1 MVIITKI
8 FEVHVVMKKEFD
20 LDKPLIKI
28 EGLQKVFGTKEV
40 LKNVNLIFPKGST
53 TVILGLS
60 GGGKSTIIKHIVGLM
75 KPTGGSIVVDGVNV
89 ATCSDNEL
97 REVRKDIGYLFQDG
111 AMFDSMN
118 IFDNV
123 AFPLREHFNYSEAEI
138 EERVIKILKT
148 TGLDAHRVA
157 KLFPNELSGGM
168 RKRAG
173 LARAI
178 IMEPKI
184 ILYDEPTSGLDPITS
199 DLITQ
204 LILDLQENL
213 GVTSVLIT
221 HDMKESFKS
230 ADYLAFLFEGEII
243 EWADNEGFK
252 NSKNPYVQQFLKGS
266 GEGPIQFND

>member
-1 MVIITKI
+1 MFIDATK
-8 FEVHVVMKKEFD
+8 EKMEFD
-20 LDKPLIKI
+20 EENPLISI
-28 EGLQKVFGTKEV
+28 EHLQKVFGTKEV
-40 LKNVNLIFPKGST
+40 LKDVNLIFPKGST

-75 KPTGGSIVVDGVNV
+75 KPTSGKVVVDGVTV
-89 ATCSDNEL
+89 SSCSEEEL
-97 REVRKDIGYLFQDG
+97 RSVRQNIGYLFQDG

-123 AFPLREHFNYSEAEI
+123 AFPLREHRKDLSFKEI
-138 EERVIKILKT
+138 EEKVFKMLNM

-204 LILDLQENL
+204 LILKLQKEL
-213 GVTSVLIT
+213 GVTSVVIT

-243 EWADNEGFK
+243 EWAANEAF
-252 NSKNPYVQQFLKGS
+252 NNTTNPHVIQLLSGS

>member
-1 MVIITKI
+1 MIKNKFNLSTPII
-8 FEVHVVMKKEFD
+8 E
-20 LDKPLIKI
+20 IK
-28 EGLQKVFGTKEV
+28 GLQKVFGTKEV
-40 LKNVNLIFPKGST
+40 LKDVNLIFPKGST
-53 TVILGLS
+53 TVVLGLS
-60 GGGKSTIIKHIVGLM
+60 GSGKSTIIKHIVGLM
-75 KPTGGSIVVDGVNV
+75 KPTKGDIFVNGINV
-89 ATCSDNEL
+89 SQCREEEL
-97 REVRKDIGYLFQDG
+97 REVRKGIGFLFQDG

-123 AFPLREHFNYSEAEI
+123 AFPLREHFKLSELEI
-138 EERVIKILKT
+138 EKKVMNMLSM
-148 TGLDAHRVA
+148 TGLDAKRVA

-178 IMEPKI
+178 IMEPQI

-204 LILDLQENL
+204 LILKLQREL

-230 ADYLAFLFEGEII
+230 ADFLAFLFDGEII
-243 EWADNEGFK
+243 EWADNKSFK
-252 NSKNPYVQQFLKGS
+252 NSSNPFVRQLLDGS
-266 GEGPIQFND
+266 GEGPIKFNG

>member
-1 MVIITKI
+1 
-8 FEVHVVMKKEFD
+8 MKPKMEFD
-20 LDKPLIKI
+20 LEHPIIEIKH
-28 EGLQKVFGTKEV
+28 LKKVFGTKEV
-40 LKNVNLIFPKGST
+40 LKDVNLIFPKGST

-75 KPTGGSIVVDGVNV
+75 KPTAGEIFVKGLNVV
-89 ATCSDNEL
+89 TCSEKEL
-97 REVRKDIGYLFQDG
+97 REVRKNIGYLFQDG

-123 AFPLREHFNYSEAEI
+123 AFPLREHFNLSEKEI
-138 EERVIKILKT
+138 EERVLEMLSM
-148 TGLDAHRVA
+148 TGLDAKRVA
-157 KLFPNELSGGM
+157 KLAPNELSGGM

-178 IMEPKI
+178 IMQPEI

-204 LILDLQENL
+204 LILKLQREL

-221 HDMKESFKS
+221 HDMKESFKA
-230 ADYLAFLFEGEII
+230 ADFLAFLYDGRIL
-243 EWADNEGFK
+243 EWADNESFR
-252 NSKNPYVQQFLKGS
+252 NTTNPYVRQLIEGS
-266 GEGPIQFND
+266 SEGPIKFN

>member
-1 MVIITKI
+1 
-8 FEVHVVMKKEFD
+8 MKQDFD
-20 LDKPLIKI
+20 TDNPLIEIK
-28 EGLQKVFGTKEV
+28 GLQKVFGTKEV
-40 LKNVNLIFPKGST
+40 LKSVDLIFPKGST

-75 KPTGGSIVVDGVNV
+75 KPTSGEIIVDGVSV
-89 ATCSDNEL
+89 STCSEHEL
-97 REVRKDIGYLFQDG
+97 REVRKNIGYLFQDG

-123 AFPLREHFNYSEAEI
+123 AFPLREHFNLSEKEI
-138 EERVIKILKT
+138 EERVMKMLRM
-148 TGLDAHRVA
+148 TGLDAKRVA
-157 KLFPNELSGGM
+157 QLAPNELSGGM

-204 LILDLQENL
+204 LILKLQAEL

-230 ADYLAFLFEGEII
+230 ANYLAFLFEGEII
-243 EWADNEGFK
+243 EWADNEAFK
-252 NSKNPYVQQFLKGS
+252 NTTNPYVRQLLNGS
-266 GEGPIQFND
+266 GVGPIQFND

>member
-1 MVIITKI
+1 MRPT
-8 FEVHVVMKKEFD
+8 FD
-20 LDKPLIKI
+20 EENPLIEIKH
-28 EGLQKVFGTKEV
+28 LQKVFGTKEV
-40 LKNVNLIFPKGST
+40 LKDVNLIFPKGST

-75 KPTGGSIVVDGVNV
+75 KPTSGDIYVGGVNV
-89 ATCSDNEL
+89 SSCSEEAL

-123 AFPLREHFNYSEAEI
+123 AFPLREHFKLSNDEVEK
-138 EERVIKILKT
+138 RVMKMLNM
-148 TGLDAHRVA
+148 TGLDAKRVA

-178 IMEPKI
+178 IMQPKI

-204 LILDLQENL
+204 LILKLQKEL

-243 EWADNEGFK
+243 EWADNESFK
-252 NSKNPYVQQFLKGS
+252 NTKNPYVRQLLNGS
-266 GEGPIQFND
+266 GEGPIQFSD

>member
-1 MVIITKI
+1 MFIKETKEKI
-8 FEVHVVMKKEFD
+8 EFD
-20 LDKPLIKI
+20 EENPLIEI
-28 EGLQKVFGTKEV
+28 NHLQKVFGTKEV
-40 LKNVNLIFPKGST
+40 LKDVNLIFPKGST

-75 KPTGGSIVVDGVNV
+75 KPTRGDIFVDGVNV
-89 ATCSDNEL
+89 STCKEKEL
-97 REVRKDIGYLFQDG
+97 RDVRKNIGYLFQDG

-123 AFPLREHFNYSEAEI
+123 AFPLREHFKLSKKEV
-138 EERVIKILKT
+138 EEKVMRMLSM
-148 TGLDAHRVA
+148 TGLDADRVA
-157 KLFPNELSGGM
+157 KLAPNELSGGM

-204 LILDLQENL
+204 LILKLQKEL

-230 ADYLAFLFEGEII
+230 ADYLAFLFDGEII
-243 EWADNEGFK
+243 EWADNESFK
-252 NSKNPYVQQFLKGS
+252 NTTNPYVRQLLNGS

>member
-1 MVIITKI
+1 MRPT
-8 FEVHVVMKKEFD
+8 FD
-20 LDKPLIKI
+20 EENPLIEIKH
-28 EGLQKVFGTKEV
+28 LQKVFGTKEV
-40 LKNVNLIFPKGST
+40 LKDVNLIFPKGST

-75 KPTGGSIVVDGVNV
+75 KPTSGDIYVGGVNV
-89 ATCSDNEL
+89 SSCSEEEL
-97 REVRKDIGYLFQDG
+97 RGVRKNIGYLFQDG

-123 AFPLREHFNYSEAEI
+123 AFPLREHFKLSKDEI
-138 EERVIKILKT
+138 EKRVMKMLNM
-148 TGLDAHRVA
+148 TGLDAQRVA

-178 IMEPKI
+178 IMKPKI

-204 LILDLQENL
+204 LILKLQKEL

-243 EWADNEGFK
+243 EWANNETFK
-252 NSKNPYVQQFLKGS
+252 NTSNPYVRQLLNGS
-266 GEGPIQFND
+266 GEGPIQFNE

>member
-1 MVIITKI
+1 MRPT
-8 FEVHVVMKKEFD
+8 FD
-20 LDKPLIKI
+20 EENPLIEIKH
-28 EGLQKVFGTKEV
+28 LQKVFGTKEV
-40 LKNVNLIFPKGST
+40 LKDVNLIFPKGST

-75 KPTGGSIVVDGVNV
+75 KPTSGDIYVGGVNV
-89 ATCSDNEL
+89 SSCSEEEL
-97 REVRKDIGYLFQDG
+97 RGVRKDIGYLFQDG

-123 AFPLREHFNYSEAEI
+123 AFPLREHFKLSEDEI
-138 EERVIKILKT
+138 EERVMKMLNM
-148 TGLDAHRVA
+148 TGLDAERVA

-178 IMEPKI
+178 IMKPKI

-204 LILDLQENL
+204 LILKLQKEL

-243 EWADNEGFK
+243 EWADNEKFK
-252 NSKNPYVQQFLKGS
+252 NTSNPYVRQLLNGS
-266 GEGPIQFND
+266 GEGPIQFNE

>member
-1 MVIITKI
+1 
-8 FEVHVVMKKEFD
+8 
-20 LDKPLIKI
+20 
-28 EGLQKVFGTKEV
+28 
-40 LKNVNLIFPKGST
+40 
-53 TVILGLS
+53 
-60 GGGKSTIIKHIVGLM
+60 M
-75 KPTGGSIVVDGVNV
+75 KPTNGDIFVDGVNV
-89 ATCSDNEL
+89 ATCSEEEL
-97 REVRKDIGYLFQDG
+97 RAVRKNSGYLFQDG

-123 AFPLREHFNYSEAEI
+123 AFPLREHRKDMSEKEI
-138 EERVIKILKT
+138 EDKVMRTLSM
-148 TGLDAHRVA
+148 TGLDAQRVA
-157 KLFPNELSGGM
+157 KLAPNELSGGM

-204 LILDLQENL
+204 LILKLQREL

-230 ADYLAFLFEGEII
+230 ADFLAFLFEGEII
-243 EWADNEGFK
+243 EWADNESFK
-252 NSKNPYVQQFLKGS
+252 NSTNPFVRQFLSGD
-266 GEGPIQFND
+266 GEGPIRFNG

>member
-1 MVIITKI
+1 
-8 FEVHVVMKKEFD
+8 MKFD
-20 LDKPLIKI
+20 EKHPLIEIK
-28 EGLQKVFGTKEV
+28 GLKKVFGTKEV
-40 LKNVNLIFPKGST
+40 LSNVNLIFPKGST

-75 KPTGGSIVVDGVNV
+75 KPTAGQIYVDGVEV
-89 ATCSDNEL
+89 SSCSEEEL
-97 REVRKDIGYLFQDG
+97 REVRKNIGYLFQDG

-123 AFPLREHFNYSEAEI
+123 AFPLREHRKEMGEEAI
-138 EERVIKILKT
+138 HDKVMKMLSM
-148 TGLDAHRVA
+148 TGLDAERVA
-157 KLFPNELSGGM
+157 QLAPNELSGGM

-204 LILDLQENL
+204 LILKLQKEL

-221 HDMKESFKS
+221 HDMKESFKA
-230 ADYLAFLFEGEII
+230 ADYLAFLFEGEIL
-243 EWADNEGFK
+243 EWADNETFK
-252 NSKNPYVQQFLKGS
+252 NTKNPYVRQLLEGS
-266 GEGPIQFND
+266 GEGPIQFHE

>member
-1 MVIITKI
+1 
-8 FEVHVVMKKEFD
+8 MKKDPSRFD
-20 LDKPLIKI
+20 TNNPLIEIKH
-28 EGLQKVFGTKEV
+28 LQKVFGTKEV
-40 LKNVNLIFPKGST
+40 LKDVNLIFPKGST

-75 KPTGGSIVVDGVNV
+75 KPTSGNIYVDGVNV
-89 ATCSDNEL
+89 ATCSEEEL
-97 REVRKDIGYLFQDG
+97 RAVRKNIGYLFQDG

-123 AFPLREHFNYSEAEI
+123 AFPLREHFKLSKDEI
-138 EERVIKILKT
+138 EKRVMKMLNM
-148 TGLDAHRVA
+148 TGLDAQRVA

-178 IMEPKI
+178 IMKPKI

-204 LILDLQENL
+204 LILKLQKEL

-243 EWADNEGFK
+243 EWANNETFK
-252 NSKNPYVQQFLKGS
+252 NTSNPYVRQLLNGS
-266 GEGPIQFND
+266 GEGPIQFNE

>member
-1 MVIITKI
+1 MRKD
-8 FEVHVVMKKEFD
+8 FD
-20 LDKPLIKI
+20 LEHPLIEIK
-28 EGLQKVFGTKEV
+28 GLRKVFGTKEV
-40 LKNVNLIFPKGST
+40 LKDVNIIFPKGST

-60 GGGKSTIIKHIVGLM
+60 GSGKSTIIKHIVGLM
-75 KPTGGSIVVDGVNV
+75 KPTSGNIYVDGINV
-89 ATCSDNEL
+89 ATCSEEEL
-97 REVRKDIGYLFQDG
+97 RAVRQNIGFLFQDG

-123 AFPLREHFNYSEAEI
+123 AFPLREHRKDLSEDEI
-138 EERVIKILKT
+138 KAKVMKMLNM
-148 TGLDAHRVA
+148 TGLDAQRVS

-204 LILDLQENL
+204 LILDLQEKL

-230 ADYLAFLFEGEII
+230 ANYLAFLFEGEIL
-243 EWADNEGFK
+243 EWADNEAFK
-252 NSKNPYVQQFLKGS
+252 NSSNLYVQQLLKGS
-266 GEGPIQFND
+266 GEGPIQFNE

>member
-1 MVIITKI
+1 MQQI
-8 FEVHVVMKKEFD
+8 FD
-20 LDKPLIKI
+20 TQNPLIEIQHLK
-28 EGLQKVFGTKEV
+28 KVFGTKEV
-40 LKNVNLIFPKGST
+40 LKDVNLIFPKGST

-60 GGGKSTIIKHIVGLM
+60 GGGKSTVIKHIVGLM
-75 KPTGGSIVVDGVNV
+75 KPTSGKIYVDGVEV
-89 ATCSDNEL
+89 SSCSEKEL
-97 REVRKDIGYLFQDG
+97 REVRKNIGYLFQDG

-123 AFPLREHFNYSEAEI
+123 AFPLREHLKLSEKEI
-138 EERVIKILKT
+138 EQRVLKILSM
-148 TGLDAHRVA
+148 TGLDAKRVA

-204 LILDLQENL
+204 LIIKLQKEL

-221 HDMKESFKS
+221 HDMKESFKA

-243 EWADNEGFK
+243 EWGENEAFK
-252 NSKNPYVQQFLKGS
+252 NTSNPYVQQLLAGS
-266 GEGPIQFND
+266 SVGPIQFNE

>member
-1 MVIITKI
+1 MFIDATK
-8 FEVHVVMKKEFD
+8 EKMEFD
-20 LDKPLIKI
+20 EEHPLIAI
-28 EGLQKVFGTKEV
+28 RHLQKVFGTKEV
-40 LKNVNLIFPKGST
+40 LKDVNLIFPKGST

-75 KPTGGSIVVDGVNV
+75 KPTSGEVVVDGVKV
-89 ATCSDNEL
+89 SEATQEEL
-97 REVRKDIGYLFQDG
+97 REVRKNIGYLFQDG

-123 AFPLREHFNYSEAEI
+123 AFPLREHRKDLSKKEI
-138 EERVIKILKT
+138 EERVMKMLSM
-148 TGLDAHRVA
+148 TGLDAQRVA
-157 KLFPNELSGGM
+157 KLAPNELSGGM

-178 IMEPKI
+178 ILEPKI

-204 LILDLQENL
+204 LILKLQKEL
-213 GVTSVLIT
+213 GVTSIVIT

-243 EWADNEGFK
+243 EWADNESF
-252 NSKNPYVQQFLKGS
+252 NNTSNPYVIQLLSGS
-266 GEGPIQFND
+266 SKGPIQFNE

>member
-1 MVIITKI
+1 MRKD
-8 FEVHVVMKKEFD
+8 FD
-20 LDKPLIKI
+20 TAHPLIEIK
-28 EGLQKVFGTKEV
+28 GLQKVFGKKEV

-60 GGGKSTIIKHIVGLM
+60 GSGKSTIIKHIVGLM
-75 KPTGGSIVVDGVNV
+75 KPTSGDIFVDGVNV
-89 ATCSDNEL
+89 ANCSEQEL
-97 REVRKDIGYLFQDG
+97 REVRKHIGFLFQDG

-123 AFPLREHFNYSEAEI
+123 AFPLREHRKDLSEEEI
-138 EERVIKILKT
+138 AKKVMKMLNM
-148 TGLDAHRVA
+148 TGLDAERVA
-157 KLFPNELSGGM
+157 QLFPNELSGGM

-178 IMEPKI
+178 IMEPQI

-204 LILDLQENL
+204 LILELQEKL

-230 ADYLAFLFEGEII
+230 ANYLAFLFEGEII
-243 EWADNEGFK
+243 EWADNEAFK
-252 NSKNPYVQQFLKGS
+252 NTSNPYVQQLLNGS

>member
-1 MVIITKI
+1 MFIDATKEKMV
-8 FEVHVVMKKEFD
+8 FD
-20 LDKPLIKI
+20 EKHPLIAIKH
-28 EGLQKVFGTKEV
+28 LQKVFGTKEV
-40 LKNVNLIFPKGST
+40 LKDVNLIFPKGST

-75 KPTGGSIVVDGVNV
+75 KPTKGEVVVDGVNV
-89 ATCSDNEL
+89 STCSELDL
-97 REVRKDIGYLFQDG
+97 REVRKNIGYLFQDG

-123 AFPLREHFNYSEAEI
+123 AFPLREHRKDMSEKEV
-138 EERVIKILKT
+138 EEKVMKMLT
-148 TGLDAHRVA
+148 MTGLDAKRVA
-157 KLFPNELSGGM
+157 LLAPNELSGGM

-204 LILDLQENL
+204 LILKLQKEL
-213 GVTSVLIT
+213 GVTSVVIT
-221 HDMKESFKS
+221 HDMKESFKC

-243 EWADNEGFK
+243 EWADNETF
-252 NSKNPYVQQFLKGS
+252 NNTKNPHVIQLLSGS
-266 GEGPIQFND
+266 GVGPIQFSE

>member
-1 MVIITKI
+1 
-8 FEVHVVMKKEFD
+8 MKEKREFD
-20 LDKPLIKI
+20 LEHPIIEIKH
-28 EGLQKVFGTKEV
+28 LRKVFGTKEV
-40 LKNVNLIFPKGST
+40 LKDVNLIFPKGST

-60 GGGKSTIIKHIVGLM
+60 GSGKSTIIKHIVGLM
-75 KPTGGSIVVDGVNV
+75 KPTQGDIFVDGVNV
-89 ATCSDNEL
+89 ATCNEEKL
-97 REVRKDIGYLFQDG
+97 RVVRKEIGFLFQDG

-123 AFPLREHFNYSEAEI
+123 AFPLREHFKLSELEI
-138 EERVIKILKT
+138 EKKVMNMLSM
-148 TGLDAHRVA
+148 TGLDAKRVA

-178 IMEPKI
+178 IMEPQI

-204 LILDLQENL
+204 LILKLQREL
-213 GVTSVLIT
+213 DVTSVLIT

-230 ADYLAFLFEGEII
+230 ADFLAFLFDGEII
-243 EWADNEGFK
+243 EWADNESFK
-252 NSKNPYVQQFLKGS
+252 NSSNPFVRQLLDGS
-266 GEGPIQFND
+266 GEGPIKFNG

>member
-1 MVIITKI
+1 MFIDATK
-8 FEVHVVMKKEFD
+8 EKMEFD
-20 LDKPLIKI
+20 EGNPLIAI
-28 EGLQKVFGTKEV
+28 EHLQKVFGTKEV
-40 LKNVNLIFPKGST
+40 LKDVNLIFPKGST

-75 KPTGGSIVVDGVNV
+75 KPTSGTVMVDGVTV
-89 ATCSDNEL
+89 STCSEEEL
-97 REVRKDIGYLFQDG
+97 REVRKNIGYLFQDG

-123 AFPLREHFNYSEAEI
+123 AFPLREHFKLSKQEVHDKVMKMLSI
-138 EERVIKILKT
+138 
-148 TGLDAHRVA
+148 TGLDAERVA

-204 LILDLQENL
+204 LILELQKKL
-213 GVTSVLIT
+213 GVTSIVIT
-221 HDMKESFKS
+221 HDMKESFKC

-243 EWADNEGFK
+243 EWATNEAF
-252 NSKNPYVQQFLKGS
+252 NNTKNPHVVQLLSGS
-266 GEGPIQFND
+266 GVGPIQFNE

>member
-1 MVIITKI
+1 MRRDPSK
-8 FEVHVVMKKEFD
+8 FD
-20 LDKPLIKI
+20 IENPLIEIKH
-28 EGLQKVFGTKEV
+28 LQKVFGTKEV
-40 LKNVNLIFPKGST
+40 LKDVNLIFPKGST

-75 KPTGGSIVVDGVNV
+75 KPTSGNIFVDGVNV
-89 ATCSDNEL
+89 SECSEEEL
-97 REVRKDIGYLFQDG
+97 RAVRKNIGYLFQDG

-123 AFPLREHFNYSEAEI
+123 AFPLREHSKKLSKDEVK
-138 EERVIKILKT
+138 ERVYKMLNM
-148 TGLDAHRVA
+148 TGLDAERVA
-157 KLFPNELSGGM
+157 QLFPNELSGGM

-178 IMEPKI
+178 IMQPKI

-204 LILDLQENL
+204 LILKLQKEL

-243 EWADNEGFK
+243 EWADNEKFK
-252 NSKNPYVQQFLKGS
+252 NTTNPYVRQLLNGS
-266 GEGPIQFND
+266 GEGPIQFSD

>member
-1 MVIITKI
+1 
-8 FEVHVVMKKEFD
+8 MKPKMEFD
-20 LDKPLIKI
+20 LQHPIIEIKH
-28 EGLQKVFGTKEV
+28 LKKVFGTKEV
-40 LKNVNLIFPKGST
+40 LKDVNLIFPKGST

-75 KPTGGSIVVDGVNV
+75 KPTAGEIFVKGLNVV
-89 ATCSDNEL
+89 TCSEKEL
-97 REVRKDIGYLFQDG
+97 RGVRKNIGYLFQDG

-123 AFPLREHFNYSEAEI
+123 AFPLREHFKLSEKEI
-138 EERVIKILKT
+138 EERVLEMLSM
-148 TGLDAHRVA
+148 TGLDAKRVA
-157 KLFPNELSGGM
+157 KLAPNELSGGM

-178 IMEPKI
+178 IMQPEI

-204 LILDLQENL
+204 LILKLQREL

-221 HDMKESFKS
+221 HDMKESFKA
-230 ADYLAFLFEGEII
+230 ADFLAFLYDGRIL
-243 EWADNEGFK
+243 EWADNESFR
-252 NSKNPYVQQFLKGS
+252 NTTNPYVRQLIEGRS
-266 GEGPIQFND
+266 EGPIKFN

>member
-1 MVIITKI
+1 MKTIFDTKN
-8 FEVHVVMKKEFD
+8 
-20 LDKPLIKI
+20 PLIEIKH
-28 EGLQKVFGTKEV
+28 LQKVFGTKEV
-40 LKNVNLIFPKGST
+40 LKDVNLIFPKGST

-75 KPTGGSIVVDGVNV
+75 KPTSGNIYVDGIDVS
-89 ATCSDNEL
+89 ACSEKEL
-97 REVRKDIGYLFQDG
+97 RDVRKNIGYLFQDG

-123 AFPLREHFNYSEAEI
+123 AFPLREHFKLTEQEVEDKVMKMLSI
-138 EERVIKILKT
+138 
-148 TGLDAHRVA
+148 TGLDASRVA

-204 LILDLQENL
+204 LILKLQKEL

-221 HDMKESFKS
+221 HDMKESFKA

-243 EWADNEGFK
+243 EWADNEAFK
-252 NSKNPYVQQFLKGS
+252 NTKNPYVKQLLNGS
-266 GEGPIQFND
+266 GVGPIQFNE

>member
-1 MVIITKI
+1 MDILETKAKI
-8 FEVHVVMKKEFD
+8 VFD
-20 LDKPLIKI
+20 EENPLIEIKH
-28 EGLQKVFGTKEV
+28 LQKVFGTKEV
-40 LKNVNLIFPKGST
+40 LADVNIIFPKGST

-75 KPTGGSIVVDGVNV
+75 KPTSGEILVDGVSV
-89 ATCSDNEL
+89 ATCSENEL
-97 REVRKDIGYLFQDG
+97 RDVRKNIGYLFQDG

-123 AFPLREHFNYSEAEI
+123 AFPLREHFNYSEKEI
-138 EERVIKILKT
+138 EEKVMHMLSI
-148 TGLDAHRVA
+148 TGLDAKRVS
-157 KLFPNELSGGM
+157 KLSPNELSGGM

-204 LILDLQENL
+204 LILKLQKEL

-230 ADYLAFLFEGEII
+230 ADYLAFLFDGEII
-243 EWADNEGFK
+243 EWAANEEFK
-252 NSKNPYVQQFLKGS
+252 NTTNPYVMQLLNGS
-266 GEGPIQFND
+266 GEGPIQFSD

>member
-1 MVIITKI
+1 
-8 FEVHVVMKKEFD
+8 MKFD
-20 LDKPLIKI
+20 EKNPLIEIKH
-28 EGLQKVFGTKEV
+28 LQKVFGTKEV
-40 LKNVNLIFPKGST
+40 LKDVNLIFPKGST

-75 KPTGGSIVVDGVNV
+75 KPTSGDILVDGVSVPN
-89 ATCSDNEL
+89 ASEEEL
-97 REVRKDIGYLFQDG
+97 RGVRKNIGYLFQDG

-123 AFPLREHFNYSEAEI
+123 AFPLREHRKDMSKKAI
-138 EERVIKILKT
+138 HDKVMQMLSM
-148 TGLDAHRVA
+148 TGLDAKRVA
-157 KLFPNELSGGM
+157 QLAPNELSGGM

-204 LILDLQENL
+204 LILKLQREL

-230 ADYLAFLFEGEII
+230 ADYLAFLFEGKII
-243 EWADNEGFK
+243 EWADNETFK
-252 NSKNPYVQQFLKGS
+252 NTTNPYVRQLLEGRA
-266 GEGPIQFND
+266 EGPIQFND

>member
-1 MVIITKI
+1 MRPI
-8 FEVHVVMKKEFD
+8 FDEST
-20 LDKPLIKI
+20 PLIEIKH
-28 EGLQKVFGTKEV
+28 LQKVFGTKEV
-40 LKNVNLIFPKGST
+40 LKDVNLIFPKGST

-75 KPTGGSIVVDGVNV
+75 KPTSGDILVNGINV
-89 ATCSDNEL
+89 SSCSEEEL
-97 REVRKDIGYLFQDG
+97 RDVRKDIGYLFQDG

-123 AFPLREHFNYSEAEI
+123 AFPLREHRKDLSEKEI
-138 EERVIKILKT
+138 KEKVLKMLSM
-148 TGLDAHRVA
+148 TGLDAKRVA
-157 KLFPNELSGGM
+157 QLAPNELSGGM

-204 LILDLQENL
+204 LILKLQKEL

-221 HDMKESFKS
+221 HDMKESFKA

-243 EWADNEGFK
+243 EWATNERFK
-252 NSKNPYVQQFLKGS
+252 NTENPYVRQLLNGS
-266 GEGPIQFND
+266 GKGPIQFND

>member
-1 MVIITKI
+1 MRPT
-8 FEVHVVMKKEFD
+8 FD
-20 LDKPLIKI
+20 EENPLIEIKH
-28 EGLQKVFGTKEV
+28 LQKVFGTKEV
-40 LKNVNLIFPKGST
+40 LKDVNLIFPKGST

-75 KPTGGSIVVDGVNV
+75 KPTSGDIFVGGVSVSS
-89 ATCSDNEL
+89 CSEEEL
-97 REVRKDIGYLFQDG
+97 RKVRKDIGYLFQDG

-123 AFPLREHFNYSEAEI
+123 AFPLREHFKLSEDEI
-138 EERVIKILKT
+138 EKRVIKMLNM
-148 TGLDAHRVA
+148 TGLDAIRVA

-178 IMEPKI
+178 IMKPKI

-204 LILDLQENL
+204 LILKLQKEL

-243 EWADNEGFK
+243 EWATNERFK
-252 NSKNPYVQQFLKGS
+252 NTKNPYVRQLLNGS
-266 GEGPIQFND
+266 GEGPIQFNE

>member
-1 MVIITKI
+1 MFLDATK
-8 FEVHVVMKKEFD
+8 EKMEFD
-20 LDKPLIKI
+20 EKNPLIAIKH
-28 EGLQKVFGTKEV
+28 LQKVFGTKEV
-40 LKNVNLIFPKGST
+40 LKDVNLIFPKGST

-75 KPTGGSIVVDGVNV
+75 KPTSGEIVVDGVTV
-89 ATCSDNEL
+89 SSCSEEEL
-97 REVRKDIGYLFQDG
+97 RGVRKNIGYLFQDG

-123 AFPLREHFNYSEAEI
+123 AFPLREHYKLSDDEI
-138 EERVIKILKT
+138 HTEVMKMLNM
-148 TGLDAHRVA
+148 TGLDAERVA

-178 IMEPKI
+178 IMKPKI

-204 LILDLQENL
+204 LILKLQKEL
-213 GVTSVLIT
+213 GVTSVVIT

-243 EWADNEGFK
+243 EWAANEEFK
-252 NSKNPYVQQFLKGS
+252 NTKNPHVIQLLNGS
-266 GEGPIQFND
+266 GVGPIQFNE

>member
-1 MVIITKI
+1 MRPT
-8 FEVHVVMKKEFD
+8 FD
-20 LDKPLIKI
+20 EKNPLIEIKH
-28 EGLQKVFGTKEV
+28 LQKVFGTKEV
-40 LKNVNLIFPKGST
+40 LKDVNLIFPKGST

-75 KPTGGSIVVDGVNV
+75 KPTSGDIFVDGVNV
-89 ATCSDNEL
+89 STCSEEEL

-123 AFPLREHFNYSEAEI
+123 AFPLREHRQDLSKDEV
-138 EERVIKILKT
+138 EEKVMQMLNI
-148 TGLDAHRVA
+148 TGLDAKRVA

-204 LILDLQENL
+204 LILKLQKEL

-243 EWADNEGFK
+243 EWANNEKFK
-252 NSKNPYVQQFLKGS
+252 NTQNPYVRQLLNGS